1 MRQFSKR
8 ILPGQDLRLTIEEFA
23 REHAVKAGCVI
34 SLVGNLSKVVLRMA
48 DGKTVKEWEGLY
60 EIVSATGTV
69 SPEESH
75 IHISVS
81 DHEGKVIGGHLKVG
95 AIVDLTAELVLLAFD
110 DVEYSREYEEAT
122 GYDMLMVK
130 RKEK

>member
-1 MRQFSKR
+1 MRDYSKR
-8 ILPGQDLRLTIEEFA
+8 LLPGQDLRLAIEAFA
-23 REHAVKAGCVI
+23 KEHGVKAGCVV

-60 EIVSATGTV
+60 EIVSATGTI

-75 IHISVS
+75 IHIAVS
-81 DHEGKVIGGHLKVG
+81 DQEGKVIGGHLKVG
-95 AIVDLTAELVLLAFD
+95 TIIDLTAELVVLAFD

-122 GYDMLMVK
+122 GYDMLVVK
-130 RKEK
+130 NK